1 MPATPDG
8 PIAIYYEHPD
18 WFRPLF
24 AELDGREIPYAR
36 VDAAAHSYDPSE
48 SESPYSLVFN
58 RASPSAYMR
67 GHGQVT
73 FHTLSW
79 LRHLERIGVPV
90 VNGSAVYEIEIS
102 KAFQLEILDALG
114 LPYPKA
120 RVINNATLAPEAA
133 KGFRFPVI
141 VKANIGGSG
150 AGITRFDSAE
160 SLANAARSGTIDLG
174 IDRVG
179 LVQELAPLRNG
190 HITRIEVL
198 DRKFLYAINVYPAED
213 SFNLCPA
220 DICQT
225 TDGQQLSRAA
235 CAVDAAKNGM
245 RVEQFK
251 PSREIIRAAERI
263 ANRVELDVGGIEYL
277 VDDRDGHPYFY
288 DINALSNFVADA
300 RNVVGFD
307 PFERL
312 VDYLVARVRRS
323 SLSGGQAAA
332 AGAAAAAAAAAA
344 AGAA

>member
-24 AELDGREIPYAR
+24 AELDRRDVPYVR
-36 VDAAAHSYDPSE
+36 VDASAHSYNPAEKD
-48 SESPYSLVFN
+48 SPYSLVFN

-90 VNGSAVYEIEIS
+90 VNGSTVYQMETS
-102 KAFQLEILDALG
+102 KALQLEILSELG

-120 RVINNATLAPEAA
+120 RVINDPSLAAEAA
-133 KGFRFPVI
+133 RGLRFPVI

-150 AGITRFDSAE
+150 AGITRFDDAQ
-160 SLANAARSGTIDLG
+160 SLATASRAGKIGLG
-174 IDRVG
+174 IDNVA
-179 LVQELAPLRNG
+179 LVQELAPLRG
-190 HITRIEVL
+190 AHITRVEVL
-198 DRKFLYAINVYPAED
+198 DGKFLYAINVYPAAD

-225 TDGQQLSRAA
+225 TDGQELSRTA
-235 CAVDAAKNGM
+235 CAVDAARNGM
-245 RVEQFK
+245 RVEQFT
-251 PSREIIRAAERI
+251 PSREIVRDVERI
-263 ANRVELDVGGIEYL
+263 ADRVELDVGGIEYL
-277 VDDRDGHPYFY
+277 IDDRDGRHYFY

-312 VDYLVARVRRS
+312 VDYLLARIERPAPS
-323 SLSGGQAAA
+323 SAVAAA
-332 AGAAAAAAAAAA
+332 TGAAVSAAAAA